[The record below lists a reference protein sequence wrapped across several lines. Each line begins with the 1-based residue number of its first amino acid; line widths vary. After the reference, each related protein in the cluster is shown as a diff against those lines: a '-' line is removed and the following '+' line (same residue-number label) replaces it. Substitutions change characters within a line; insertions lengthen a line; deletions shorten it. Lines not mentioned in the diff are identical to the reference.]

1 MPIRD
6 PLDGFFYP
14 NLILMMDTYILSYSK
29 EEGIILLE
37 EQRKRVEKL
46 IAQTELLAISESDL
60 KQDTLSETD
69 NDSNHDGQDIKENTM
84 NNISDDGSGNNSSP
98 ISRQSSSSSSPFTS
112 SSCASLT
119 ERCESP
125 DKILHSVVDHCHS
138 HDLVAQGSSCIE
150 CRNSPVLLSHDS
162 LLREN
167 TASISSE
174 CRNSPVLLSHDSLL
188 RENTASISSEC
199 RNSPVLLSHDSHL
212 RENTASISSECRNSP
227 VLLSHN
233 SLLRENTGSISSDS
247 SYQSSYSAKRPRKS
261 LDCVFNYKNDRIE
274 NLPFVIDPAQTEE
287 TLYRQQLSDDC
298 TCNKT
303 HLENFR
309 PCTDKSADSEKCF
322 PHLRQ
327 LLASKGPNTNCQGS
341 GTRPPIHLLHRIY
354 QLD

>member
-1 MPIRD
+1 M
-6 PLDGFFYP
+6 
-14 NLILMMDTYILSYSK
+14 
-29 EEGIILLE
+29 LLE

-46 IAQTELLAISESDL
+46 IAQTEQLAISESDL
-60 KQDTLSETD
+60 KQENLLEIDT
-69 NDSNHDGQDIKENTM
+69 DSDHYGQEIKENTM
-84 NNISDDGSGNNSSP
+84 NYISDDGSGNYSSP

-112 SSCASLT
+112 SGCICLT
-119 ERCESP
+119 EKCESP
-125 DKILHSVVDHCHS
+125 DKVLHSVVDHCHCN
-138 HDLVAQGSSCIE
+138 DLVAQGSSCIE

-199 RNSPVLLSHDSHL
+199 RNSPVLLSHDSLL
-212 RENTASISSECRNSP
+212 RENTA
-227 VLLSHN
+227 
-233 SLLRENTGSISSDS
+233 SISSDS

-261 LDCVFNYKNDRIE
+261 LDCEFNHENDRIK
-274 NLPFVIDPAQTEE
+274 NLPFVIDSAQTEE
-287 TLYRQQLSDDC
+287 KLYRQQLSDDP